1 MNSPLVIDPLL
12 KSWIPYPQ
20 DSDFPIQNLPL
31 GIFSISDGIPK
42 VCSIIG
48 DQIIDLFGLYSDGF
62 IQCPGLE
69 ISDLASDSLNKLLEK
84 GKNSI
89 REIRKD
95 LVQLFSEANT
105 KDQSLIK
112 NHLYPKDSV
121 KLHLPVKAGDY
132 TDFYSSREHATN
144 VGMMFRDPANAL
156 FPNWLNLPVGYH
168 GRASSIVV
176 SGTDIKR
183 PKGQILLKDG
193 EAPILDATR
202 QLDIELEMAFVIGKG
217 SKLGDSIPVAFAE
230 QHIQGLLLFNDWSA
244 RDIQRW
250 EYVPLGPFLA
260 KNFASSISPWL
271 VDLDALEP
279 FRTNG
284 PEPTVPLLDYLKID
298 KPSNF
303 NIELAVYLI
312 TPDGTENLICKS
324 NSKYLYWSM
333 SQQLAHHTINGCNMQ
348 IGDICASGTISGPT
362 PESYGSLLEL
372 AWKGTKP
379 LLMKDGTTRSFLQ
392 DGDTVVIKGFA
403 QHGQYRI
410 GFGEVSGRIVA

>member
-84 GKNSI
+84 GKSSI

-156 FPNWLNLPVGYH
+156 
-168 GRASSIVV
+168 
-176 SGTDIKR
+176 
-183 PKGQILLKDG
+183 
-193 EAPILDATR
+193 
-202 QLDIELEMAFVIGKG
+202 
-217 SKLGDSIPVAFAE
+217 
-230 QHIQGLLLFNDWSA
+230 
-244 RDIQRW
+244 
-250 EYVPLGPFLA
+250 
-260 KNFASSISPWL
+260 
-271 VDLDALEP
+271 
-279 FRTNG
+279 
-284 PEPTVPLLDYLKID
+284 
-298 KPSNF
+298 
-303 NIELAVYLI
+303 
-312 TPDGTENLICKS
+312 
-324 NSKYLYWSM
+324 
-333 SQQLAHHTINGCNMQ
+333 SQTG
-348 IGDICASGTISGPT
+348 
-362 PESYGSLLEL
+362 
-372 AWKGTKP
+372 
-379 LLMKDGTTRSFLQ
+379 
-392 DGDTVVIKGFA
+392 
-403 QHGQYRI
+403 
-410 GFGEVSGRIVA
+410 